1 MKEEKKDEFTE
12 ITEEM
17 PKKKKRKAPK
27 VEKLVADEIAEKL
40 NIIFSILAK
49 IFGYQYPY
57 TAADFEQESKA
68 IVRLSTKFPFLSSI
82 IALFDPVL
90 TVLGLWIKWNKMKKV
105 ENKNEKKEA
114 QPQVI
119 PYSPHVQEVK

>member
-17 PKKKKRKAPK
+17 PAGKKKKRKSPK
-27 VEKLVADEIAEKL
+27 VEKLKADEIAEKL
-40 NIIFSILAK
+40 DIIFSILAK

-68 IVRLSTKFPFLSSI
+68 IVRLSTKFPYLSSI
-82 IALFDPVL
+82 IELFDPVL
-90 TVLGLWIKWNKMKKV
+90 TVLGLWIKWNKMEKI
-105 ENKNEKKEA
+105 ENKNEKKDV

-119 PYSPHVQEVK
+119 PYPPEVK

>member
-27 VEKLVADEIAEKL
+27 IGKLSADEIAEKL
-40 NIIFSILAK
+40 DIIFSISAK
-49 IFGYQYPY
+49 IFGYQYRY

-68 IVRLSTKFPFLSSI
+68 IVRLASKFPYLNYALSM
-82 IALFDPVL
+82 FDPIL
-90 TVLGLWIKWNKMKKV
+90 TVLGLWIKWNKMEKI